1 MVVLSMN
8 GSRFLGCS
16 RFPECKNTKSI
27 STGVSC
33 PQDGCKG
40 SLVERKP
47 AEARSF
53 WMQSIGLHI
62 ATWDRPVAQKC
73 GKYDFPC

>member
-1 MVVLSMN
+1 MSFVINVELNGCALHECIDSWVVQV
-8 GSRFLGCS
+8 
-16 RFPECKNTKSI
+16 PECKNTKSI

-40 SLVERKP
+40 SLVEHEP

-53 WMQSIGLHI
+53 WMQ
-62 ATWDRPVAQKC
+62 
-73 GKYDFPC
+73 